1 MLMPGLAVACSIVLL
16 MQHKARLFPG
26 IALAASALELLLA
39 LGILHLST
47 GSIPLTLIL
56 GVAIAVAGVAVWL
69 KTSSKP
75 VVSSATV
82 LTPIGALQVAGALH
96 LRLL

>member
-1 MLMPGLAVACSIVLL
+1 MLMPGLAVACSVLLL

-26 IALAASALELLLA
+26 IALAASALELLMA

-47 GSIPLTLIL
+47 GSVPLALIL
-56 GVAIAVAGVAVWL
+56 GAAIAIAGVAVWL

-75 VVSSATV
+75 IVSATTV
-82 LTPIGALQVAGALH
+82 LTLIGALQIASALH